1 MQREASPSAVVGS
14 WSGKSRSKKGFEKG
28 VKCQV
33 DTEGKK
39 VPGMTDDSAE

>member
-14 WSGKSRSKKGFEKG
+14 LLGKSRSKKGFEKG